1 MRKNLAPFMSFLGSL
16 HGSRLG
22 SLLGFP
28 VIAILLA
35 PSCGGSG
42 SALTVNDFCPQK
54 AMHECAGIAANCSV
68 SMSTCVAAR
77 VIACT
82 KVVMSIENSPIP
94 RPFRPENVAAC
105 VNQAQ
110 IVYSKTTIAPADLDP
125 LDVLCQRVFSGK
137 LKAGATCV
145 SSDYECDSMLICDP
159 TFKVCATPTVVTGM
173 YCNNPG
179 ETCPMGKYC
188 TMVGATRQCQPLQT
202 SGQSCDDTMPCLETL
217 RCSAST
223 MKCADKA
230 TVGQNCLSDDDCSAA
245 MMVPYCDP
253 YYGNTCDKGFQ
264 PTRSAPQCIDFG
276 GMPMG
281 GLGGASGTG
290 GAGGAGGG
298 GGTDSVGGAG
308 GDTSAGGAGGADDVG
323 GAGGAAGA
331 V

>member
-1 MRKNLAPFMSFLGSL
+1 MRKNLAPFISFLGSF
-16 HGSRLG
+16 
-22 SLLGFP
+22 LGFSSL
-28 VIAILLA
+28 AILLA

-42 SALTVNDFCPQK
+42 NSPLTVTEFCTQK
-54 AMHECAGIAANCSV
+54 ATHECAGIAANCSV

-77 VIACT
+77 KLACG
-82 KVVMSIENSPIP
+82 KFVMPIESSPLV
-94 RPFRPENVAAC
+94 RPFRPENVPAC
-105 VNQAQ
+105 VNAAQ
-110 IVYSKTTIAPADLDP
+110 TVYSKTTIAPADLEP

-137 LKAGATCV
+137 LKAGAPCV

-159 TFKVCATPTVVTGM
+159 TFKVCATPMVVTGM

-179 ETCPMGKYC
+179 ETCPTGKYC
-188 TMVGATRQCQPLQT
+188 ALVGVTRQCQPLQT

-230 TVGQNCLSDDDCSAA
+230 AVDQNCTSNDDCSAA
-245 MMVPYCDP
+245 VPYCDP
-253 YYGNTCDKGFQ
+253 YFQNTCDKGFE
-264 PTRSAPQCIDFG
+264 PTRSAPQCIEFG

-290 GAGGAGGG
+290 GTGAGGAAGGG
-298 GGTDSVGGAG
+298 GADSVGGAG

>member
-1 MRKNLAPFMSFLGSL
+1 MRKNLAPSISF
-16 HGSRLG
+16 LG

-42 SALTVNDFCPQK
+42 SNPLTVTEFCTQK
-54 AMHECAGIAANCSV
+54 ATHECAGIAAHCSV

-77 VIACT
+77 QIACGKFVT
-82 KVVMSIENSPIP
+82 PIESIPT
-94 RPFRPENVAAC
+94 RPFRPDNVPAC

-137 LKAGATCV
+137 LKAGAPCV
-145 SSDYECDSMLICDP
+145 SSDYECDSNLICDP
-159 TFKVCATPTVVTGM
+159 TFKVCATSTVVTGM

-179 ETCPMGKYC
+179 ETCPTGKYC

-202 SGQSCDDTMPCLETL
+202 SGQSCGDTMPCLETL

-230 TVGQNCLSDDDCSAA
+230 TVGQNCSSDDDCSAA

-253 YYGNTCDKGFQ
+253 YYGNTCDVGFQ
-264 PTRSAPQCIDFG
+264 PTRSAPQCIEFG

-290 GAGGAGGG
+290 GAGAGGAGGAGGG
-298 GGTDSVGGAG
+298 GGTDGVGGAG
-308 GDTSAGGAGGADDVG
+308 GDTDVGGAGGADDVG